1 VVFTSLKLS
10 CKRNE
15 PDCGSALT
23 LACIKSLCE
32 SNSTFRPL
40 DDAAAVMLSLL
51 SHDLSSAM
59 VECGFGFKKSKYLFL
74 RN

>member
-1 VVFTSLKLS
+1 MVFTSLKLS

-15 PDCGSALT
+15 PDCGSVLT

-40 DDAAAVMLSLL
+40 DGAAAVLSLL
-51 SHDLSSAM
+51 SQDLSSAM
-59 VECGFGFKKSKYLFL
+59 LECGFGLKK
-74 RN
+74 

>member
-1 VVFTSLKLS
+1 MVFTSLKLS

-32 SNSTFRPL
+32 SNSTLRPL
-40 DDAAAVMLSLL
+40 DVAAAAVMLSLL

-59 VECGFGFKKSKYLFL
+59 LECAFGFKKINIYF
-74 RN
+74 

>member
-1 VVFTSLKLS
+1 M
-10 CKRNE
+10 
-15 PDCGSALT
+15 LT